1 MILILKIGKLL
12 VIGKKVMRIEI
23 VVMEKITK
31 KKKIVNLTTSFSAR
45 YLRWV
50 LIDQLNLLNVR
61 FSLML
66 LA

>member
-1 MILILKIGKLL
+1 
-12 VIGKKVMRIEI
+12 MRIKI
-23 VVMEKITK
+23 VVMEKIT

>member
-1 MILILKIGKLL
+1 
-12 VIGKKVMRIEI
+12 MRIKI

-66 LA
+66 LG